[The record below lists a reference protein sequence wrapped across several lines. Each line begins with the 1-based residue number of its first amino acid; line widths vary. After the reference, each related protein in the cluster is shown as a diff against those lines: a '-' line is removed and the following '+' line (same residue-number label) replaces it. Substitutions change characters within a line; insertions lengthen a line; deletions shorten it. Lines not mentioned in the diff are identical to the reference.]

1 MCTLVITCGEREP
14 KDSSMFPQKKE
25 DYMIGEYSILN
36 GRLTYKMPEEIDHHM
51 AKAIAMEIDAL
62 IEGGGV
68 RKVVFDMEQTR
79 FMDSSGIGIITRRF
93 RQVYSRRGGVGVI
106 NVNER
111 IDKILLMS
119 GIYRIA
125 VKLDECVGDGSHVQ
139 WQVHQ

>member
-1 MCTLVITCGEREP
+1 MNIYEQFGDTVIVYMPSEV
-14 KDSSMFPQKKE
+14 D
-25 DYMIGEYSILN
+25 DYAAGKI
-36 GRLTYKMPEEIDHHM
+36 
-51 AKAIAMEIDAL
+51 IDATESVCENSE
-62 IEGGGV
+62 I
-68 RKVVFDMEQTR
+68 KHVVFDFRDTT

-125 VKLDECVGDGSHVQ
+125 VKLDECGGDGSHVQ